1 MLLVLITFAKT
12 KKQTLSPT
20 RASDSWP
27 QANQKQI
34 GQTLGHLPDPAL
46 TGAKTWRVRF
56 FFFF

>member
-12 KKQTLSPT
+12 KKQTLSPI

-34 GQTLGHLPDPAL
+34 DQALGHLPDPAL
-46 TGAKTWRVRF
+46 TGAKT
-56 FFFF
+56 